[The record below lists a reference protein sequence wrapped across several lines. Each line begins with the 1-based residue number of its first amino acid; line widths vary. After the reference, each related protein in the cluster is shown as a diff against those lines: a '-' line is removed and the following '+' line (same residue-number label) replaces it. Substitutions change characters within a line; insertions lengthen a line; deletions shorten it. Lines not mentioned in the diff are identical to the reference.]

1 MLLQRE
7 KLNAQNRIHLS
18 IRINQYIS
26 TELTIQDWYKR
37 YSLSILGRGRDETAV
52 LVMCCRIASR
62 QALCSVATGIKLKI
76 VS

>member
-1 MLLQRE
+1 MLLQSE

-18 IRINQYIS
+18 TQINQYIS

-52 LVMCCRIASR
+52 LVMC
-62 QALCSVATGIKLKI
+62 
-76 VS
+76 